1 MNSFVVDM
9 NTVKYK
15 VFQCFCVCGLLLMWF
30 ISYKLF
36 TAEDGGYGFKGNLM
50 FWALMT
56 FIYVGA
62 SVAMYMEVKS
72 FKICVENE
80 NIEIIRRGIETIRI
94 NVNAIEGF
102 ETFSAVETGGKA
114 GAVKMVGMILHVRG
128 ERITLYRAYI
138 RNFNTFQK
146 YLENKGKFLRHIEY
160 RNGVEVNRGM

>member
-1 MNSFVVDM
+1 MNSFVVDK

-15 VFQCFCVCGLLLMWF
+15 VFQCLCVCGLLFMWF

-36 TAEDGGYGFKGNLM
+36 NAEDGGYGFKGNLM

-62 SVAMYMEVKS
+62 SVGMYAKVKS
-72 FKICVENE
+72 FKICVEGE

-102 ETFSAVETGGKA
+102 ETYQNK
-114 GAVKMVGMILHVRG
+114 
-128 ERITLYRAYI
+128 YR
-138 RNFNTFQK
+138 QS
-146 YLENKGKFLRHIEY
+146 Y
-160 RNGVEVNRGM
+160 RLCSV